1 VTAIVAAF
9 NEEARIGR
17 VLEVLTTFPGFAEV
31 VVVDDGST
39 DRTAA
44 EAARFPVTVIRLENN
59 QGKGHAMDVGVEHAS
74 TDVIFFADAD
84 IVGLTH
90 DMIAQTLEPVQTGVC
105 EMFILMRNRR
115 IYLLHRLMSFIPLLG
130 GERALTK
137 HLWTI
142 LPARYKDRFRIEAG
156 LNFYAIHHGNGL
168 NYRVFKG
175 ISQTVKEAKFGFREG
190 LRRRLAMFGQIVAAA
205 WDLQWNDLPGTDKA
219 RRAAVGMTALTAAG
233 MLVGLLVVAG
243 GVAGPGAF
251 FSRLFAEELVEDP
264 RAPLA
269 RAVLAVVSGTGATAV
284 VAIGTVILLSNGL
297 FFVRSLARLLT
308 VGRIREPA

>member
-1 VTAIVAAF
+1 
-9 NEEARIGR
+9 
-17 VLEVLTTFPGFAEV
+17 
-31 VVVDDGST
+31 
-39 DRTAA
+39 
-44 EAARFPVTVIRLENN
+44 
-59 QGKGHAMDVGVEHAS
+59 MDVGVDQAS

-137 HLWTI
+137 HLWTT

-168 NYRVFKG
+168 KYRVFKG

-190 LRRRLAMFGQIVAAA
+190 FRRRLAMFGQILGAA
-205 WDLQWNDLPGTDKA
+205 WDLQWNDLPPTDKA

-233 MLVGLLVVAG
+233 MLLGLLVVAG

-251 FSRLFAEELVEDP
+251 FNRLFAEELVEDP

-284 VAIGTVILLSNGL
+284 VAIGMVILLGNGL